1 MFVLNCIQRSTAPI
15 FFILFLATLNIPSI
29 LHPTQEWFKL
39 HLGINQ
45 NVTYLTCK
53 PKDEPQRKLLY
64 VPGHFVEFVSSCERH
79 CSVIQQQT
87 QKQANWV
94 SCILRSDILSKQ
106 GTGPATTG
114 LPTFGRWIQ
123 MQNLSNTQASF
134 FICILILFPPENV
147 AKLRMIL
154 IAMDDITLWFSHGFL
169 RSHHILQGM
178 QCINLKRDTILLTMF
193 NIKLCPLCPM
203 HLND

>member
-29 LHPTQEWFKL
+29 LHPTQESFKL

-45 NVTYLTCK
+45 NVTYVTCK

-87 QKQANWV
+87 QKQAGLGQAIELAAFWEV
-94 SCILRSDILSKQ
+94 TSYLSREQVLRLLDCLHLEGGFRCRTWATPRPLS
-106 GTGPATTG
+106 
-114 LPTFGRWIQ
+114 
-123 MQNLSNTQASF
+123 SF
-134 FICILILFPPENV
+134 VFSSFSH
-147 AKLRMIL
+147 LRML
-154 IAMDDITLWFSHGFL
+154 LSWGWFWL
-169 RSHHILQGM
+169 PWM
-178 QCINLKRDTILLTMF
+178 ILLCGFHMVF
-193 NIKLCPLCPM
+193 YGHIIYSKVCSA
-203 HLND
+203 